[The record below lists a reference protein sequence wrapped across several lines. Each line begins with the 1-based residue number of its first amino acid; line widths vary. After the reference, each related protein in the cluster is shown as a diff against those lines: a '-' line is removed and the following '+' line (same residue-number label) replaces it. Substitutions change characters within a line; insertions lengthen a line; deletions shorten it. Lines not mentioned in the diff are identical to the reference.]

1 MKPKVTMIKI
11 KPLLSIMS
19 TVLLFLISSASV
31 ADEDNADQMQFEKSN
46 VSLNLMA
53 SKYDKYN
60 SSALFVGLDY
70 KPDNNKGTVIEFGYE
85 LNMFD
90 YTYDGVDYNK
100 FDNLRFGA
108 GHEFTLSDNVNM
120 APMLGFSINN
130 DIESAATQ
138 GYISLE
144 FSYDVSNEFSFVVE
158 SNYNFGSNLFEDTA
172 SVGIG
177 FRYTPQKKTP
187 TIALSNSKKRT
198 VNNSHFQHEELT
210 SPITNNITDEVFFE
224 ENNNR
229 YQLYP
234 YTIQLGAYQSGSIYS
249 FLEENSIN
257 AEYIY
262 AKHVNGLNKIYYK
275 GFNTITAARN
285 ALVELQ
291 YRGIEGWVLNTPK

>member
-1 MKPKVTMIKI
+1 MIKI
-11 KPLLSIMS
+11 KPLLSIIS
-19 TVLLFLISSASV
+19 TVLLFLISSGSV
-31 ADEDNADQMQFEKSN
+31 AAEDNVDEMQLVKSN
-46 VSLNLMA
+46 VSLNLMT
-53 SKYDKYN
+53 SKYNKYN
-60 SSALFVGLDY
+60 GSALFVGLDY
-70 KPDNNKGTVIEFGYE
+70 KPDNNKGTVIEYGYE
-85 LNMFD
+85 LNILD
-90 YTYDGVDYNK
+90 YTYDNVDYTS
-100 FDNLRFGA
+100 FANLRLGA
-108 GHEFTLSDNVNM
+108 GHEFTLSDNLNM

-177 FRYTPQKKTP
+177 FRYTPQKKIP
-187 TIALSNSKKRT
+187 SIALSNPKNRT
-198 VNNSHFQHEELT
+198 INNSHFQHEELT

-224 ENNNR
+224 ENNR

-262 AKHVNGLNKIYYK
+262 TKYVNGLNKIYYK
-275 GFNTITAARN
+275 GFNTINAARN

>member
-1 MKPKVTMIKI
+1 MIKI
-11 KPLLSIMS
+11 QSLLSTIS

-46 VSLNLMA
+46 VSLNFMA

-90 YTYDGVDYNK
+90 YTYNDVDYIN

-177 FRYTPQKKTP
+177 FRYTPQKKIP
-187 TIALSNSKKRT
+187 SIALSNTKKRT
-198 VNNSHFQHEELT
+198 VNNSHSQHEELT
-210 SPITNNITDEVFFE
+210 TPITNNIADEVFFE
-224 ENNNR
+224 ENNR
-229 YQLYP
+229 YQLFP
-234 YTIQLGAYQSGSIYS
+234 YTIQLGAFQSGSVYS
-249 FLEENSIN
+249 FLEESSIN

-262 AKHVNGLNKIYYK
+262 TKYVNGLNKIYYK

-291 YRGIEGWVLNTPK
+291 YRGIEGWVLKRN